1 MNIFRRMLRGF
12 SSVRVKMYDAY
23 YVAVARNTVWD
34 AAGNN
39 TYDLDG
45 KVRLR
50 LVAASLLDGKIGLD
64 TNMSV
69 CSNIV
74 KALRASGCDER
85 HIERLYC
92 ILENICHD
100 FCDRRQK
107 TRSFYPIGDGIE
119 DYMIDSE
126 DATFWEGAR
135 GEERLDLL
143 KFIAER
149 KQ

>member
-12 SSVRVKMYDAY
+12 SSIRAKMYDAH
-23 YVAVARNTVWD
+23 YVAVAPNTVWD

-50 LVAASLLDGKIGLD
+50 LVAASLLDGNIGLD
-64 TNMSV
+64 TKRSV
-69 CSNIV
+69 CGNIA
-74 KALRASGCDER
+74 KALKASGCDER
-85 HIERLYC
+85 YLDRLYC
-92 ILENICHD
+92 ALENICHD

-107 TRSFYPIGDGIE
+107 PRSFYPIGNGIE
-119 DYMIDSE
+119 DYLIDSE